1 METRPEEQEHI
12 DDNHSETEHEEEEES
27 EYIDYYHG
35 SAGETHGMS
44 ADDEDDHDDFLF
56 ENVPYYFRPTYTDT
70 AHEEDTAPRH
80 FMYSREQHPGTE
92 NKEAVDNMD
101 DYPGL
106 EEPNSME
113 KQPWK
118 QEFKGN
124 AFNHEEAKNK

>member
-12 DDNHSETEHEEEEES
+12 DDNHSETEHEEEESES
-27 EYIDYYHG
+27 IDHYHG

-92 NKEAVDNMD
+92 TKEAVDNMD